1 MPSILLYDFMLRAL
15 AGGVLVGLLAPT
27 LGVFVVLRR
36 FSLIADTLAHVA
48 LMGVAVGLA
57 TKTLPALVALGTAS
71 LGAVVV
77 EQLRSRGRLPGDMAM
92 AVVLYGSLAFAVV
105 IIGIAGGFNVDLFS
119 FLFGSVLSVSPLDL
133 WLLVGITVTVL
144 LFVGVFFVDLAQ
156 IAFDDDLARVNG
168 VRAGA
173 LNLALAVLTGA
184 TITLSMRVVGVLLVG
199 AMLVIPVMVGL
210 RLARSLRAAMATAVV
225 VGVVSAIAGLTIAF
239 YVDASAGGATVLTA
253 LGLLGLAYLWIAVRR
268 WRRRGRGESPGIAA
282 NRNGPPGH
290 RHHHHH

>member
-1 MPSILLYDFMLRAL
+1 MPSIFLYEFMLRAL
-15 AGGVLVGLLAPT
+15 AGGVLVGMLAPT

-57 TKTLPALVALGTAS
+57 TNTFPSVVALVAACI
-71 LGAVVV
+71 GAIVV
-77 EQLRSRGRLPGDMAM
+77 EQLRSRGRLPGDMAL

-105 IIGIAGGFNVDLFS
+105 VIGIAGGFNVDLFS
-119 FLFGSVLSVSPLDL
+119 FLFGSILSVSPLDL
-133 WLLVGITVTVL
+133 WLLAGITVTVV

-168 VRAGA
+168 VRTGA

-199 AMLVIPVMVGL
+199 AMLVVPVMVGL
-210 RLARSLRAAMATAVV
+210 RLARGLRAAMATAVAA
-225 VGVVSAIAGLTIAF
+225 GVFSAIVGLTIAF

-253 LGLLGLAYLWIAVRR
+253 LGLLGLAYVWTSVRR
-268 WRRRGRGESPGIAA
+268 WRRRGRGGAPAA
-282 NRNGPPGH
+282 ASANGPPGH
-290 RHHHHH
+290 RHHHH

>member
-1 MPSILLYDFMLRAL
+1 MPSIFLYEFMLRAL
-15 AGGVLVGLLAPT
+15 VGGVLVGMLAPT

-57 TKTLPALVALGTAS
+57 TNTFPSVVALVAAS
-71 LGAVVV
+71 LGAITV
-77 EQLRSRGRLPGDMAM
+77 EQLRSRGRLPGDVSL

-105 IIGIAGGFNVDLFS
+105 VIGIAGGFNVDLFS
-119 FLFGSVLSVSPLDL
+119 FLFGSILSVSPLDL
-133 WLLVGITVTVL
+133 WLLAGITVVVV
-144 LFVGVFFVDLAQ
+144 LFVGVFYVDLAQ

-168 VRAGA
+168 VRTGA

-199 AMLVIPVMVGL
+199 AMLVVPVMVGL
-210 RLARSLRAAMATAVV
+210 RLARGLRFAMATAVV
-225 VGVVSAIAGLTIAF
+225 AGVFSTIVGLTIAF

-253 LGLLGLAYLWIAVRR
+253 LGLLGLAYLWTAVRQ
-268 WRRRGRGESPGIAA
+268 WRRRARGGAPAPAS
-282 NRNGPPGH
+282 RNGAPGH
-290 RHHHHH
+290 QHHHHH

>member
-1 MPSILLYDFMLRAL
+1 MPSIFLYEFMLRAL
-15 AGGVLVGLLAPT
+15 AGGVLVGMLAPT
-27 LGVFVVLRR
+27 LGMFVVLRR

-57 TKTLPALVALGTAS
+57 TNTFPSAVALAAAS
-71 LGAVVV
+71 LGAIVV
-77 EQLRSRGRLPGDMAM
+77 EQLRSRGRLPGDMAL

-105 IIGIAGGFNVDLFS
+105 VIGIAGGFNVDLFS
-119 FLFGSVLSVSPLDL
+119 FLFGSILSVSPLDL
-133 WLLVGITVTVL
+133 WLLAGITVTVV

-168 VRAGA
+168 VRTGA

-199 AMLVIPVMVGL
+199 AMLVVPVMVGL
-210 RLARSLRAAMATAVV
+210 RLARGLRVAMVTAVAA
-225 VGVVSAIAGLTIAF
+225 GVFSGIVGLTIAF

-253 LGLLGLAYLWIAVRR
+253 LGLLGLAYLWTAVRR
-268 WRRRGRGESPGIAA
+268 WRRRGRGEAA
-282 NRNGPPGH
+282 APASANGPPGH